1 MKQPALRLDTS
12 HVAPGPD
19 NRTTLPAYVQYQQ
32 HLARL
37 EALPPHQAPQL
48 APPLPPAVP
57 PRSDVWVNRAP
68 SAQYVHPVPHNNQ
81 TIQYRASPYHG
92 TQSHHR
98 HPSVRLHPPAFNPQQ
113 DLARD
118 MDRTPYLQPPPPPPP
133 PPKPGSIWSSR
144 TPGVTSSASTAAEK
158 DRQVMAEGMQRIHS
172 LERSLSVMSKELSSC
187 EKRIHSLEQERRKRS
202 IAPGDVA
209 SPNRQSRCHVQIPT
223 LSTPCAGSITVP
235 RIERATEVQPTTHH
249 HNQQLQRAQR
259 KDSESRQSPHTN
271 PTLSVSYEDPR
282 NSEARHGPSTSR
294 RDDERVDRQE
304 RLEPVAGRYNLR
316 TRARR
321 AKADG

>member
-12 HVAPGPD
+12 HVAPAPD

-57 PRSDVWVNRAP
+57 PRSDVWGNRAP

-158 DRQVMAEGMQRIHS
+158 DRQVMAEQGAKQLR
-172 LERSLSVMSKELSSC
+172 EENT
-187 EKRIHSLEQERRKRS
+187 Q
-202 IAPGDVA
+202 
-209 SPNRQSRCHVQIPT
+209 
-223 LSTPCAGSITVP
+223 P
-235 RIERATEVQPTTHH
+235 RT
-249 HNQQLQRAQR
+249 
-259 KDSESRQSPHTN
+259 
-271 PTLSVSYEDPR
+271 
-282 NSEARHGPSTSR
+282 
-294 RDDERVDRQE
+294 
-304 RLEPVAGRYNLR
+304 R
-316 TRARR
+316 TQKTFDRARR
-321 AKADG
+321 CGFAEQTVAVSRTDSNIEYPLCWQCYCTQNRESNRGSTYDPPPQPATTTRTAQGQ